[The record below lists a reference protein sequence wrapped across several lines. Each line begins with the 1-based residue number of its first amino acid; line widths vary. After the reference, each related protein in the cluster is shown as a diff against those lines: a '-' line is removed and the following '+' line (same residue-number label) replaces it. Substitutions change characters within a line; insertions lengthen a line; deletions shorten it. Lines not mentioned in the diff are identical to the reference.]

1 MACSVGALVLIFH
14 RQLAGI
20 FERRHRT
27 TGPLRHYPR
36 VFFLFFGLMF
46 IAMGVYSLIRTQ

>member
-1 MACSVGALVLIFH
+1 MLIFH